1 MPDSK
6 NYDNGDDDNNHKD
19 SHHQNFSDPGAGNTV
34 AGNNAPVLNDP
45 AVKKRK
51 LRNLI
56 LRILNIVI
64 VVGFGIYLVSVLL
77 RQVSFEEIKNAIINI
92 YKPSIIAALSIIFI
106 SDLFRAYR
114 MQLLVGIGEIRF
126 IDMFLT
132 ALIRNAFVM
141 VLPARTGELSY
152 VYVLT
157 KKFKFPVEV
166 GISTM
171 ILAMVFDLAIVFS
184 LIVISIII
192 VWLTM
197 GFSNFSF
204 SSWPVILIASVL
216 LVASM
221 LLLFYLSPII
231 KFFIKIIDR
240 YIMKKKAGKSR
251 FMQFIFRKLCDI
263 NTSIEII
270 RKRRVYGKVYFYS
283 IICRVLK
290 FLAYY
295 LAIHA
300 VLKPMGYGFASLSF
314 WVIFLATVVAEI
326 SAVLPTHAL
335 AGFGT
340 YEGAFALAFI
350 ALGFSSKI
358 AITVGFSYHLIMLS
372 FAVTLGLISMIIISL
387 PFYRTKNPVQASQLS

>member
-1 MPDSK
+1 MPEPS
-6 NYDNGDDDNNHKD
+6 DNNNESVNNNIKSENSPGSVQPTAEVNKPTAD
-19 SHHQNFSDPGAGNTV
+19 SNKTGEDKLQ
-34 AGNNAPVLNDP
+34 
-45 AVKKRK
+45 KKSRK
-51 LRNLI
+51 WRSLLF
-56 LRILNIVI
+56 RILNIVI
-64 VVGFGIYLVSVLL
+64 VVGFGIFLVIFLL
-77 RQVSFEEIKNAIINI
+77 RQVSFEEIKNAIVNI
-92 YKPSIIAALSIIFI
+92 YKPSIIAAISIIFI

-114 MQLLVGIGEIRF
+114 TQLLVGTGNIRF
-126 IDMFLT
+126 FDMFLT

-157 KKFKFPVEV
+157 RKFRFPVEI

-171 ILAMVFDLAIVFS
+171 VLIMVFDLAIVFT
-184 LIVISIII
+184 LIVVSIVI

-197 GFSNFSF
+197 GFGSFSF

-221 LLLFYLSPII
+221 LLLFYLSPVIR
-231 KFFIKIIDR
+231 FFIRLIDR
-240 YIMKKKAGKSR
+240 HIMNKRAGKSR
-251 FMQFIFRKLCDI
+251 VVSFIFHKLCDI
-263 NTSIEII
+263 NTSIDII
-270 RKRRVYGKVYFYS
+270 KQRKVYGKVYFYS
-283 IICRVLK
+283 VICRVLK

-295 LAIHA
+295 MAVHA
-300 VLKPMGYGFASLSF
+300 VLKPMGYGFSNLSF

-350 ALGFSSKI
+350 ALGFSSEI

-372 FAVTLGLISMIIISL
+372 FSVILGIISMVIISL
-387 PFYRTKNPVQASQLS
+387 PFYRPKTTANSA